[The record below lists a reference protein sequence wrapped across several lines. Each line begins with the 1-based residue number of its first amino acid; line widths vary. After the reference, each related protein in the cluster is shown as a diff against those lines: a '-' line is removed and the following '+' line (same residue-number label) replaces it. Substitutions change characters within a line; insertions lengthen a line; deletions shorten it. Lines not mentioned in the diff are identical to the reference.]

1 MKKLLTIIVLLA
13 SISTV
18 YAANNFGY
26 GIQLSKNENDLLIEN
41 IIPNSLAEKMGLK
54 PGQKIIKL
62 NGKKIQKLKI
72 SDIEN
77 LDNSYK
83 NLQLIM
89 SNNKQYKLKPENI
102 DLLKIYN
109 DIQDT
114 YNTNT
119 AYPTFTYKTDK
130 IILPTDIDSKHV
142 KYTNAYFNYADIIS
156 NKNAKLYTEL
166 FKVTQENVVKSIIDA
181 QNNPMNEYA
190 ELYNSIYS
198 ADTQNYDIYGNAFKD
213 FLRLAIYNEQNK
225 EVIDRQISEFNN
237 TQRKQYAQLAYNTRI
252 VANLYSYANR
262 ELGLYLI
269 NNTINANQTDKWR
282 DELKTQNKIY
292 NKMYNELLQSLSKN
306 KIEINKPGPLSN
318 REQIIVGVTP
328 KEKWVNDK
336 QIIILA
342 QERGYDPNRNPNV
355 KKINDLKILTQKIAS
370 GARLSIE
377 DYSEYLKLDPNNA
390 DIYYERGLL
399 YSEQRKY
406 TLAIND
412 FDKVIQLSNNYGQ
425 KGSAYLHRGHN
436 FIISQNNYA
445 NAYKDYEKAA
455 ECFEMADD
463 PDGVDHALQFMWEL
477 KNNPKSFKERML

>member
-1 MKKLLTIIVLLA
+1 MKKILTILLLLA
-13 SISTV
+13 SVSTV

-26 GIQLSKNENDLLIEN
+26 GIQLSKNENDLVIKN
-41 IIPNSLAEKMGLK
+41 IIPNSLAEKIGLK

-89 SNNKQYKLKPENI
+89 SDNKQYNLKPENV
-102 DLLKIYN
+102 DLLKFYN

-119 AYPTFTYKTDK
+119 AYPVFLYKTDK

-166 FKVTQENVVKSIIDA
+166 FKVTQEKVVKSIIDA
-181 QNNPMNEYA
+181 KNNPMNEYA

-198 ADTQNYDIYGNAFKD
+198 SDTQNYDIYGSAFKD

-225 EVIDRQISEFNN
+225 EVIARQISEFNS

-252 VANLYSYANR
+252 IANLYSYANR
-262 ELGLYLI
+262 ELGLYLM
-269 NNTINANQTDKWR
+269 NNTINANKTDKWR
-282 DELKTQNKIY
+282 DELKTQNRIY

-318 REQIIVGVTP
+318 REQITAGVTP
-328 KEKWVNDK
+328 KEKWVDDK
-336 QIIILA
+336 QIVILA
-342 QERGYDPNRNPNV
+342 QERGYDPNENPV
-355 KKINDLKILTQKIAS
+355 IKKINDAKIAAQKQKEAQEAAKKAEAEKAKKAAAVKKS
-370 GARLSIE
+370 TFSRTGNYAYDASNA
-377 DYSEYLKLDPNNA
+377 YSQAVMGLLDPEIAKKLVNEA
-390 DIYYERGLL
+390 IQYYYPKKNISYENH
-399 YSEQRKY
+399 RKY
-406 TLAIND
+406 CEVLGLRIN
-412 FDKVIQLSNNYGQ
+412 ISLSNNPQQLQ
-425 KGSAYLHRGHN
+425 KDL
-436 FIISQNNYA
+436 
-445 NAYKDYEKAA
+445 YEFNTTCK
-455 ECFEMADD
+455 
-463 PDGVDHALQFMWEL
+463 
-477 KNNPKSFKERML
+477 